1 MAATTPTLASASWEP
16 AIRGF
21 SARRLCSPEPL
32 ASTSS
37 YSTHERSTRRG
48 LDLGGS
54 AKGILDEDDLKDP
67 SGLTFDCVRTYGMI
81 NQTVQMDLRSDDF
94 DARLALHVGWD
105 CFGPEIAQDDDGG
118 GGTNARLT
126 TRLPESDTYSVRVS
140 VFGADANG
148 AYSLSLT
155 DMDRGKTG
163 AALWGDVPL
172 ATGCGYFKGSRTFS
186 PIQFKAAPTIIG
198 GRRRLDGVVVVN
210 GREQTREAAGLTYA
224 DGHAW
229 FEANETISVGG
240 VTYSKYGLPR
250 FIDAGELEV
259 VTEHD
264 GVAVAVAAGEQ
275 GRDVIYIYTDGFQC
289 SFQPY
294 QAAS

>member
-1 MAATTPTLASASWEP
+1 MKTLVFGAATGLALLAANTASAQDREQGDSVV
-16 AIRGF
+16 AVLD
-21 SARRLCSPEPL
+21 A
-32 ASTSS
+32 ASDIFDGRPSS
-37 YSTHERSTRRG
+37 CYVVPTRAG
-48 LDLGGS
+48 QNY
-54 AKGILDEDDLKDP
+54 E
-67 SGLTFDCVRTYGMI
+67 VH
-81 NQTVQMDLRSDDF
+81 LRSDDF